1 MILGG
6 CIAESRTPHEDLSI
20 PFCLR
25 EHCVQWACSKK
36 FWRLGQLCQTD
47 AYTIKHIYLSVKAFH
62 QSVRPNAR
70 SWKVMGYRVHQS
82 GYRRSCEAVS
92 FCPASY
98 KRGPSTLHSSLLK
111 LKTPLTHIEVY
122 IYVCIPISNSGM
134 HTSYESPS
142 DFRVRDCQRLACMH
156 SKCFWRKRC
165 SWHVSTCFACHKL
178 IIECFN
184 KQAVSLPPSMSVD
197 AAEFCALLLPKSHVL
212 AALEAQA
219 GWVRRFARGIWSA
232 AQSLLWL
239 ECTAFGWMRM
249 KLNKWPCQV
258 CTMSHVPV

>member
-156 SKCFWRKRC
+156 AFQVFLEKTLFM
-165 SWHVSTCFACHKL
+165 TCVDMFC
-178 IIECFN
+178 
-184 KQAVSLPPSMSVD
+184 MSQID
-197 AAEFCALLLPKSHVL
+197 NWMLQQTSGFTSPIHERGCRRILCL
-212 AALEAQA
+212 AAAQVTCVSCTR
-219 GWVRRFARGIWSA
+219 GTSGVGEEVCARH
-232 AQSLLWL
+232 L
-239 ECTAFGWMRM
+239 ECSPEPAVIGMYSIWV
-249 KLNKWPCQV
+249 NENEIE
-258 CTMSHVPV
+258 